1 MLLQGSQRGGAKN
14 LALHLLKD
22 ENDYV
27 DVHELRG
34 FVSDDL
40 VDAFKEMQA
49 LSKGTR
55 AKQFMFSCSF
65 NPPQDEEVSTEV
77 FEKAFDRVE
86 QKLKLDGQPRAIVFH
101 CKDGRRHAHVVWS
114 RVDVESMTAIQLS
127 FSKLKL
133 KDVSRELYL
142 ENGWQLPAG
151 YANSKERSPLNYN
164 LAQWQQA
171 QRVKKDPKAIKEAFT
186 ECWSISGGQKSFAA
200 ALKLR
205 GYLLAKGDRRGAV
218 ALDEMGEVYSVAK
231 WSGVKAKAV
240 REKLGDLEA
249 LPSVA
254 EARSAYAA
262 AMASHLQALKQ
273 QKSAAISAQLSRL
286 AVEKEMIVASHRL
299 NQRSLRADI
308 ERQREMRLQN
318 HAAQFRKGLAGLF
331 DRVTGR
337 THTLVQRFQESE
349 YQHSKADQ
357 SKLDQ
362 VIFDQLSERRKIER
376 RVEQLKQLAVTRA
389 AQLDQ
394 DIEQYHEL
402 LTGSRDKFDRA
413 SQKNHFSRDGPDL
426 EL

>member
-22 ENDYV
+22 ENDHV

-49 LSKGTR
+49 LARGTR

-151 YANSKERSPLNYN
+151 YANSKERSPLNYT

-171 QRVKKDPKAIKEAFT
+171 QRAKKDPKAIKEAFS
-186 ECWSISGGQKSFAA
+186 ECWSMSDGQKSIAA

-231 WSGVKAKAV
+231 WSGVKSKAV
-240 REKLGDLEA
+240 REKLGDLEV

-262 AMASHLQALKQ
+262 AMASHLQVLKQ
-273 QKSAAISAQLSRL
+273 
-286 AVEKEMIVASHRL
+286 
-299 NQRSLRADI
+299 ADSP
-308 ERQREMRLQN
+308 RWY
-318 HAAQFRKGLAGLF
+318 
-331 DRVTGR
+331 T
-337 THTLVQRFQESE
+337 SE
-349 YQHSKADQ
+349 
-357 SKLDQ
+357 
-362 VIFDQLSERRKIER
+362 
-376 RVEQLKQLAVTRA
+376 
-389 AQLDQ
+389 
-394 DIEQYHEL
+394 
-402 LTGSRDKFDRA
+402 
-413 SQKNHFSRDGPDL
+413 
-426 EL
+426 